1 MKAAVLQT
9 YRRDGTAF
17 TRPVWYRRHGG
28 AFEVVIAE
36 GDAKLTHLRRDPRCT
51 LVVFDTEPPF
61 RGVAVTGDAQ
71 LVEGDVTEQRAS
83 IAGRYLGDERGRQFA
98 EKRRSKPGVLVRL
111 TAEPTRWDLSGLL
124 EET

>member
-1 MKAAVLQT
+1 VKAAVLQT
-9 YRRDGTAF
+9 YRKDGSAF
-17 TRPVWYRRHGG
+17 TRPVWYREHDG

-36 GDAKLTHLRRDPRCT
+36 GDAKLAHLRRDPRCT

-61 RGVAVTGDAQ
+61 RGVAVTGEAQ

-98 EKRRSKPGVLVRL
+98 ETRRAKPGVLVRL
-111 TAEPTRWDLSGLL
+111 TAEPHRWDLSGLL

>member
-9 YRRDGTAF
+9 YRKDGTAF

-51 LVVFDTEPPF
+51 LVVLDTEPPF